1 LRLLCCP
8 PDMVGDVW
16 PIVRSMVAQAP
27 VKTDMGSVSELDT
40 DVLSGRA
47 LLWIVHSDE
56 RGIEAATVTRL
67 DLTEHSKVCT
77 ILACG
82 GAERSRWLQL
92 LPEIENYAKAEGCDG
107 VRLYGRRG
115 WKRALPEYREIGV
128 VMERKLR

>member
-1 LRLLCCP
+1 MRLMCVP
-8 PDMVGDVW
+8 PDMAGQVW
-16 PIVRSMVAQAP
+16 PRVRSMAGQAP
-27 VKTDMGSVSELDT
+27 DKTDMGTLAELDT

-47 LLWIVHSDE
+47 LLWIVCEDA
-56 RGIEAATVTRL
+56 IEAAVVTRL

-82 GAERSRWLQL
+82 GKNVRKGLHL
-92 LPEIENYAKAEGCDG
+92 LDSIESYARVEGCDG

-115 WKRALPEYREIGV
+115 WKRALPDYREIGV